1 MRGDSFCTKAT
12 SKTLLDTFFQL
23 LEVLKEQG
31 KDQTPTVYQTEGR
44 NGLTAVISPNG
55 VWFYHFPSRE
65 TPVAKLTSTG
75 EYVSL
80 GIISLSTR
88 ERIAFHE
95 EDLTVVLKEIIAHY
109 QPQ

>member
-1 MRGDSFCTKAT
+1 M
-12 SKTLLDTFFQL
+12 
-23 LEVLKEQG
+23 
-31 KDQTPTVYQTEGR
+31 
-44 NGLTAVISPNG
+44 
-55 VWFYHFPSRE
+55 
-65 TPVAKLTSTG
+65 AKLTSTG

-88 ERIAFHE
+88 ERVAFYE